1 MENSIYEAEI
11 TLSVTLM
18 FRSGSD
24 QEAQKEVPQVAKQLA
39 HQIMQIEKV
48 DGVEIK
54 ETSAPQE
61 FFPYKISFGFGE
73 LTVWARNIR
82 EAKQKFLC
90 SITESIAEI
99 EEVK

>member
-54 ETSAPQE
+54 
-61 FFPYKISFGFGE
+61 G
-73 LTVWARNIR
+73 
-82 EAKQKFLC
+82 
-90 SITESIAEI
+90 SIAPP
-99 EEVK
+99 KTASLYKMRKWKRLDLRSRMNT

>member
-1 MENSIYEAEI
+1 MFEI
-11 TLSVTLM
+11 HSTILVTLVLD
-18 FRSGSD
+18 SD
-24 QEAQKEVPQVAKQLA
+24 SEETAHKEVSNTITSFVKEASRFYG
-39 HQIMQIEKV
+39 V
-48 DGVEIK
+48 TNVEIK

-73 LTVWARNIR
+73 LTVWARNRR